1 MRELL
6 IPATV
11 RIENVDY
18 SVNVQFLQDDVISTI
33 FDRYENSQSHDIAT
47 FSVDFRER
55 AEHMATLDQA
65 KNWLLNQLV
74 TINPFVFT
82 DHQPYIGSDVTSVT
96 MSQVFDTF
104 NVEPVKLATTGDQPT
119 TMTFLNGTTT
129 STHLHNTTSHI
140 TGNACNI
147 FYYGGWTLGRF
158 YGNFPTTD
166 GAIIYWEF
174 DKCFFPT
181 SSFRDGMFKDT
192 TASFY
197 ILRCNF
203 NGRVAVLGTA
213 TSVLVNTIS
222 CTIYKLNSTAFKN
235 WSVYGDLIDVPFENL
250 GATAQGFS
258 GENPYEISPSSV
270 GGGYGSGVITP
281 SDLIDDP
288 EPPDIDAISTGLL
301 TIFKPTLS
309 QIQSLGDYLWSN
321 AFDVDTLKKLFGDPM
336 DAIIGLSIVPVNPP
350 AGGSK
355 NVKVGNIDTG
365 ISMSYLSRQF
375 VEKDL
380 GSLSIDPYIGSFM
393 DYSPY
398 TKIQIYLP
406 YIGFRELSPEDVM
419 GTTISIK
426 YIIDVLTGGCNA
438 ILNVSGKGAIYQFNG
453 SCIANVPLT
462 ALNYSG
468 AIQNAIS
475 AVGSLVTAGAGVA
488 SGNPALAGVG
498 VVGLATRATNA
509 VINTKP
515 TIQRSG
521 NAGGASGLCGV
532 QYAYAI
538 IERPRLSTP
547 ANYNGFIGNT
557 LNVTMTIGSCDGLT
571 MVEAIHLDNVLCTEN
586 EREELMKM
594 LHEGVIIHVPAPE
607 PEPTPNNSEVTEG
620 SDNE

>member
-1 MRELL
+1 MREIT
-6 IPATV
+6 IPV
-11 RIENVDY
+11 LVNIDNQDYQIEMQAY
-18 SVNVQFLQDDVISTI
+18 QDNVISALAGNTYEEDFTERPYGSVTI
-33 FDRYENSQSHDIAT
+33 DDAVLWIKS
-47 FSVDFRER
+47 
-55 AEHMATLDQA
+55 
-65 KNWLLNQLV
+65 QLV
-74 TINPFVFT
+74 TVNPFVVPNKQF
-82 DHQPYIGSDVTSVT
+82 YIGNPNDVNSYMRTLFEALNI
-96 MSQVFDTF
+96 Q
-104 NVEPVKLATTGDQPT
+104 PVSLVQTGTQPT
-119 TMTFLNGTTT
+119 RYSLLNGTRFDVHNSSSYIDAGQPQPIRLT
-129 STHLHNTTSHI
+129 SWSGLNSVG
-140 TGNACNI
+140 GNV
-147 FYYGGWTLGRF
+147 
-158 YGNFPTTD
+158 PTTLLS
-166 GAIIYWEF
+166 YWYL
-174 DKCFFPT
+174 DLNYIFFPLNAI
-181 SSFRDGMFKDT
+181 SGDSMSET
-192 TASFY
+192 TTNFT
-197 ILRCNF
+197 ILRITL
-203 NGRVAVLGTA
+203 NGNINASLFPDVKHCTITI
-213 TSVLVNTIS
+213 TSVEPSYMKTYSI
-222 CTIYKLNSTAFKN
+222 
-235 WSVYGDLIDVPFENL
+235 YGDLIGISYLDM
-250 GATAQGFS
+250 GADITGFS
-258 GENPYEISPSSV
+258 GENPYEISPSTV
-270 GGGYGSGVITP
+270 GGGYGSGAIRT
-281 SDLIDDP
+281 SDPIPDP
-288 EPPDIDAISTGLL
+288 EAPDIDAISTGLL

-406 YIGFRELSPEDVM
+406 YVGFRELSPEDVM

-475 AVGSLVTAGAGVA
+475 AVGSLVTTGAGVA

-521 NAGGASGLCGV
+521 NAGGSSGLCSV
-532 QYAYAI
+532 QFPYAI

-557 LNVTMTIGSCDGLT
+557 LNVTMTIGDCEGLT

-594 LHEGVIIHVPAPE
+594 LQEGVIIHVPAPE
-607 PEPTPNNSEVTEG
+607 PEPTPNT
-620 SDNE
+620 

>member
-1 MRELL
+1 MSEL
-6 IPATV
+6 TSS
-11 RIENVDY
+11 Y
-18 SVNVQFLQDDVISTI
+18 
-33 FDRYENSQSHDIAT
+33 YKT
-47 FSVDFRER
+47 FS
-55 AEHMATLDQA
+55 
-65 KNWLLNQLV
+65 
-74 TINPFVFT
+74 I
-82 DHQPYIGSDVTSVT
+82 
-96 MSQVFDTF
+96 
-104 NVEPVKLATTGDQPT
+104 
-119 TMTFLNGTTT
+119 
-129 STHLHNTTSHI
+129 
-140 TGNACNI
+140 
-147 FYYGGWTLGRF
+147 
-158 YGNFPTTD
+158 
-166 GAIIYWEF
+166 
-174 DKCFFPT
+174 
-181 SSFRDGMFKDT
+181 
-192 TASFY
+192 
-197 ILRCNF
+197 
-203 NGRVAVLGTA
+203 
-213 TSVLVNTIS
+213 
-222 CTIYKLNSTAFKN
+222 
-235 WSVYGDLIDVPFENL
+235 YGDLLNIPFTDLDANAV
-250 GATAQGFS
+250 GYS
-258 GENPYEISPSSV
+258 GDNPYEINPSTI
-270 GGGYGSGVITP
+270 GGGYGTGAVRP

-336 DAIIGLSIVPVNPP
+336 DAIIGLAIVPINPP

-365 ISMSYLSRQF
+365 ISMSYISRQF

-406 YIGFRELSPEDVM
+406 YVGFRELSPEDVM

-475 AVGSLVTAGAGVA
+475 AIGSIGTTVGGIAT
-488 SGNPALAGVG
+488 GNPALAGIGAVS
-498 VVGLATRATNA
+498 LATRACNTA
-509 VINTKP
+509 INSHP

-532 QYAYAI
+532 QYPYAI

-557 LNVTMTIGSCDGLT
+557 LNVTMTLGSCNGLT

-594 LHEGVIIHVPAPE
+594 LHEGVIIHVPE
-607 PEPTPNNSEVTEG
+607 PEPTPTPTPTPTQE
-620 SDNE
+620 

>member
-1 MRELL
+1 MRQIT
-6 IPATV
+6 IPGY
-11 RIENVDY
+11 VDIDNTDY
-18 SVNVQFLQDDVISTI
+18 EVEIQFYQDDVISAIYDRIGPTPGISIDFTERQQPGYTI
-33 FDRYENSQSHDIAT
+33 
-47 FSVDFRER
+47 
-55 AEHMATLDQA
+55 DQC
-65 KNWLLNQLV
+65 KNWIHNQLV
-74 TINPFVFT
+74 TVNPFVFT
-82 DHQPYIGSDVTSVT
+82 DDYYYIGNDITSNALKKTFEGFNITAHKLSASGTQPTAIKFYDGSTASTRSVTPIVSRSAYGEYFYLSSYGGYALNQCNGSNFSDVNS
-96 MSQVFDTF
+96 
-104 NVEPVKLATTGDQPT
+104 NP
-119 TMTFLNGTTT
+119 
-129 STHLHNTTSHI
+129 HLEIS
-140 TGNACNI
+140 
-147 FYYGGWTLGRF
+147 
-158 YGNFPTTD
+158 
-166 GAIIYWEF
+166 
-174 DKCFFPT
+174 KVFFPI
-181 SSFRDGMFKDT
+181 SSFRDGEFKDST
-192 TASFY
+192 DKFY
-197 ILRCNF
+197 ILNIIL
-203 NGRVAVLGTA
+203 NLTYGDLVTSGT
-213 TSVLVNTIS
+213 VYVKE
-222 CTIYKLNSTAFKN
+222 CTLYMYELESSFFKN
-235 WSVYGDLIDVPFENL
+235 GSVYGNLIGVPFSDLEAEAL
-250 GATAQGFS
+250 GFAGD
-258 GENPYEISPSSV
+258 NPYEINTSTI
-270 GGGYGSGVITP
+270 GGGYGTGAITP
-281 SDLIDDP
+281 SDLIEDP

-336 DAIIGLSIVPVNPP
+336 DAIIGLSIVPINPP

-365 ISMSYLSRQF
+365 ISMSYISRQF

-380 GSLSIDPYIGSFM
+380 GSLTIDPYIGSFM

-406 YIGFRELSPEDVM
+406 YVGFRELSPEDVM

-453 SCIANVPLT
+453 SCIANIPLT

-475 AVGSLVTAGAGVA
+475 AVGSLVTTGAGIA
-488 SGNPALAGVG
+488 TGNPALAGVG
-498 VVGLATRATNA
+498 GVSLATRAANA
-509 VINTKP
+509 AINTKP

-521 NAGGASGLCGV
+521 NAGGASGLCSV
-532 QYAYAI
+532 QYPYAI

-607 PEPTPNNSEVTEG
+607 PEPTPNT
-620 SDNE
+620 

>member
-1 MRELL
+1 MREIL
-6 IPATV
+6 IPAQVVVNNLNYEIMLQMYNDEVITS
-11 RIENVDY
+11 REGSYNVD
-18 SVNVQFLQDDVISTI
+18 FT
-33 FDRYENSQSHDIAT
+33 
-47 FSVDFRER
+47 ER
-55 AEHMATLDQA
+55 SEGRVLIPAAR
-65 KNWLLNQLV
+65 NWIKNQLGFD
-74 TINPFVFT
+74 PFII
-82 DHQPYIGSDVTSVT
+82 PSKNYYIGSDTPNS
-96 MSQVFDTF
+96 MLSDILEGF
-104 NVEPVKLATTGDQPT
+104 NTEYYKIGETGDTQPT
-119 TMTFLNGTTT
+119 RMEFNNGDSVITRNDINSTLSTNSARLNSYAGF
-129 STHLHNTTSHI
+129 NNI
-140 TGNACNI
+140 NASCNGVLELTPWV
-147 FYYGGWTLGRF
+147 FEC
-158 YGNFPTTD
+158 
-166 GAIIYWEF
+166 EF
-174 DKCFFPT
+174 KFFPT
-181 SSFRDGMFKDT
+181 NSIRGDS
-192 TASFY
+192 
-197 ILRCNF
+197 IQ
-203 NGRVAVLGTA
+203 
-213 TSVLVNTIS
+213 
-222 CTIYKLNSTAFKN
+222 NSTGTFASLRIRCDGVIASLNPYVEKISIQVLTFDGDL
-235 WSVYGDLIDVPFENL
+235 WQQTTTYGDLIDITYQELN
-250 GATAQGFS
+250 ADINGFS
-258 GENPYEISPSSV
+258 NDNPYEINPSTW
-270 GGGYGSGVITP
+270 GGGYGSGIINP
-281 SDLIDDP
+281 SDLIEDP
-288 EPPDIDAISTGLL
+288 EAPDIDAISTGLL

-365 ISMSYLSRQF
+365 ISMPYINRQF

-380 GSLSIDPYIGSFM
+380 GSLTIDPYIGSFM

-406 YIGFRELSPEDVM
+406 YVGFRELSPEDVM

-426 YIIDVLTGGCNA
+426 YIIDILTGGCNA

-453 SCIANVPLT
+453 SCIANIPLT

-475 AVGSLVTAGAGVA
+475 AVGSLVTTGAGVA

-521 NAGGASGLCGV
+521 NAGGASGLCAV
-532 QYAYAI
+532 QYPYAI

-586 EREELMKM
+586 EREELMQM
-594 LHEGVIIHVPAPE
+594 LHEGVIIHVPAPG
-607 PEPTPNNSEVTEG
+607 PEPTPNI
-620 SDNE
+620 